1 MQKRNE
7 PRQAIRYVSQAEIAV
22 IDGFALMLTD
32 GHTDGHTD
40 RPSCRDARTHLKSIF
55 YITILVNLT
64 DTIETDPDPVF
75 YSIYHRERSQLEVY
89 KAFFLF
95 AR

>member
-40 RPSCRDARTHLKSIF
+40 RPSCRDARTHLNKGRYRKSVRIN
-55 YITILVNLT
+55 TVKSRCRRTRSEESLT
-64 DTIETDPDPVF
+64 NV
-75 YSIYHRERSQLEVY
+75 RVCMG
-89 KAFFLF
+89 
-95 AR
+95 